1 MKENTTNYENDLVIT
16 ATEFKTNLGK
26 YLDAVDEK
34 KETVITKN
42 GNKIARLV
50 PYIQDFTGYLSL
62 KEEASKYQTTTVSY
76 EEFLEISDKIEA
88 RMEYINGEIIMQA
101 SPNSFHQEVVGNL
114 HVILKTYFKGKTCK
128 VFLAPFDVT
137 LFKKDIKTP
146 DVVQPDLLVACDTQ
160 TTINEKGR
168 YKGVPTLVVEVLSSS
183 TRSKDMLDKLNTF
196 MRSGISEYWI
206 IDVEHQRVMQYHF
219 KEWEIEKYELYSMAD
234 TFNSFAFSDL
244 IITVAE
250 LFYEDGVV

>member
-1 MKENTTNYENDLVIT
+1 MKETIEKYESGAVIT

-26 YLDAVDEK
+26 YLDAIDEK

-42 GNKIARLV
+42 GSKIARLV
-50 PYIQDFTGYLSL
+50 PYIHDYTGYLSV
-62 KEEASKYQTTTVSY
+62 KEEASKYQATRVSY
-76 EEFLEISDKIEA
+76 EEFLEISEKIEA

-101 SPNSFHQEVVGNL
+101 SPNSFHQDIVGNL
-114 HVILKTYFKGKTCK
+114 YVILKTYLKGKSCR

-146 DVVQPDLLVACDTQ
+146 DVVQPDLLIACNTH

-168 YKGVPTLVVEVLSSS
+168 YKGIPTLAVEVLSSS
-183 TRSKDMLDKLNTF
+183 TRSRDMLDKLNTY
-196 MRSGISEYWI
+196 MRSGVEEYWI

-219 KEWEIEKYELYSMAD
+219 SEYEIVKYELYSMED
-234 TFNSFAFSDL
+234 KFSSYAFTDL

-250 LFYEDGVV
+250 LFYEDGIL